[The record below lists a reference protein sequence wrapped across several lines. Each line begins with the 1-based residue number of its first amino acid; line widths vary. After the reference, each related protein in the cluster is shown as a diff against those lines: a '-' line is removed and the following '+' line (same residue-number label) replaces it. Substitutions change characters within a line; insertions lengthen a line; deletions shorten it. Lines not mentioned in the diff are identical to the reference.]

1 MGADFSLS
9 TSSSDSI
16 LTVNPQNVL
25 VGDYELTFHISLTN
39 YPKVFS
45 TITTSVTITACVV
58 TSVKVVQ
65 APSKFDLASQSYQL
79 MSPTDW
85 TYPLTTLQSPD
96 CGYPSSGWMV
106 AQGPIISGNSPD
118 EFLTINDS
126 GVFTVGVTAGSSYER
141 AGEYTVLISRV
152 SVNGIT
158 YDQTSLLSPKEFILT
173 VSCSDL
179 CASTTLTAS
188 TIT

>member
-1 MGADFSLS
+1 
-9 TSSSDSI
+9 
-16 LTVNPQNVL
+16 
-25 VGDYELTFHISLTN
+25 
-39 YPKVFS
+39 
-45 TITTSVTITACVV
+45 VTITACVV

-65 APSKFDLASQSYQL
+65 APSKVDLASQSYQL

-96 CGYPSSGWMV
+96 CGYPSTGWTV
-106 AQGPIISGNSPD
+106 AQGPVISGNSP
-118 EFLTINDS
+118 EYFLTINDS

-141 AGEYTVLISRV
+141 AGEYTVLISSV
-152 SVNGIT
+152 TVNGVT
-158 YDQTSLLSPKEFILT
+158 YGQTSLLSPKEFILT

-188 TIT
+188 TVT